1 MWELMCINIDMCNFN
16 LNPYYA
22 RTWLSSDNMQLYLV
36 IGFLYDTESSLKK
49 MKKKETHTHTYSTQY
64 VYLMLWWSSWLIEL
78 E

>member
-36 IGFLYDTESSLKK
+36 IGFLYDT
-49 MKKKETHTHTYSTQY
+49 
-64 VYLMLWWSSWLIEL
+64 
-78 E
+78 